1 MAGGT
6 DIKAGA
12 RHFTIGMRYTPQ
24 QVQFHTAEH
33 IMSEQ
38 LLKYMQAQTMKQ
50 YLFTAIMLLFDISK
64 RKRMVIP
71 VF

>member
-38 LLKYMQAQTMKQ
+38 LLKFMLVQIMKQ
-50 YLFTAIMLLFDISK
+50 YLFTAIMLSFDIIE
-64 RKRMVIP
+64 RKGR
-71 VF
+71 